1 MVRLF
6 LIQEK
11 LSLADRDL
19 EGGQLSTSATN
30 KPASGDVTNAP
41 PEPSPEEC
49 LRTAAKAP
57 SGSRLR
63 GLSPAVILRRPML
76 LTTVALGCISIFE
89 FLKGVASPHL
99 TFWESHLLT
108 ILFIA
113 AGAGVSA
120 LLTARVISVEV
131 TRSSTLL
138 QSTEASLRGV
148 LVVHSTIE
156 RVNGVIARCQSRSEL
171 MQQVCSAVVEGGPF
185 HIAWYG
191 LLVRNDINPVA
202 IAGGDLAGLTAAW
215 KETGATVDFPWAA
228 RTALLQRRAVAARSG
243 SSERQVFPEYPFA
256 IAIPVCIDD
265 NLLGILT
272 FYCLQEPCAVEHLC
286 LFDGL
291 STDLGLAMARLAE
304 REKREQV
311 QRQLLASKAKY
322 RTLIEHQGEGV
333 AIVDPSETF
342 VFSNPAGNRIFG
354 VDPGSLVGRNLREF
368 TVEESPDTSAE
379 KTKQWRH
386 EQASGFECQIRR
398 ADGSLAHLMVT
409 STPQTDDRGEFAGNL
424 AVFRDISDRKQT
436 ESALAE
442 SEARLRHALAA
453 REESERKY
461 RQIVDAAAEGIIIFD
476 RHGKPRFANQAA
488 AAMFRTTIDELVNA
502 DSMNSVLWPENA
514 TLIEELQQQVIGESA
529 ARSELKTV
537 RKDGTEL
544 WTMISSVRLR
554 DADGAITGTLAMI
567 TDISHLKNVEQI
579 LREAEQRWQ
588 LALRGS
594 NDGVWDWNIPDSR
607 VFCSARTMSMLGFPE
622 QDVTQSEKAWTA
634 RIHPADSARVKA
646 DLKNHMAHLTRQ
658 FISEHRLFC
667 GDATYKWV
675 LMRGLGVWDDDGQP
689 VRMVGSITDIT
700 EQKAAAR
707 ALEAARQAAE
717 AASKAK
723 SDFLA
728 NMSHEIRTPMNG
740 IIGMTELALDT
751 ELSTDQRECLLTVRS
766 SAETL
771 LSIIND
777 ILDFSKI
784 EAGKMELDNREFDL
798 EDTVGQAL
806 KALAV
811 LAHRKH
817 LELVCDISPELP
829 PLLTGDPNRL
839 RQVITNI
846 VGNAI
851 KFTDRGEIVL
861 SVRPKPGA
869 ENEGMVQFSVAD
881 TGVGI
886 PADKLKSVFDPFIQV
901 DGTCRRQHTG
911 TGLGLSICSR
921 LAQMFQ
927 GEIWVDS
934 EIGKGSTF
942 HFTGKLATPA
952 AKQLPA
958 PAPAR
963 TGLAGISVLVVDDN
977 ATSRRV
983 IEALLT
989 STGVACTCVNEA
1001 DAALALL
1008 SRADHGGFRLVLADS
1023 DLPGISGFE
1032 FTGRVRE
1039 MGIVC
1044 PVVMMLTAND
1054 PVGDR
1059 QKCRQLGISTF
1070 ISKPVRK
1077 PDLITAIESALS
1089 IPASGPVQRWESAV
1103 SGIAQKPLRIL
1114 VAEDNRVNQTLA
1126 VRLLEK
1132 AGHRVELAENGSLA
1146 VEKYGAATYDVILMD
1161 IQMPVMDGLEATA
1174 AIRALEKDSSRH
1186 IPILALTAHAM
1197 VGERE
1202 RCLAAG
1208 MDGYL
1213 TKPIQRAELFHQLE
1227 RIGEAI
1233 DSSPVPAPITAAP
1246 SLPPTNPALS

>member
-1 MVRLF
+1 
-6 LIQEK
+6 
-11 LSLADRDL
+11 LSSKGENRPVIGDAID
-19 EGGQLSTSATN
+19 T
-30 KPASGDVTNAP
+30 PAQ
-41 PEPSPEEC
+41 PSPEGQQ
-49 LRTAAKAP
+49 RSVAKAP
-57 SGSRLR
+57 SSSILR
-63 GLSPAVILRRPML
+63 GLSPSFILRRPLL
-76 LTTVALGCISIFE
+76 LTGAAIFCVSAFEACKHAASTHITVWQA
-89 FLKGVASPHL
+89 HL
-99 TFWESHLLT
+99 ITV
-108 ILFIA
+108 LFIA
-113 AGAGVSA
+113 AGAGISA
-120 LLTARVISVEV
+120 LLTARVISAEV
-131 TRSSTLL
+131 NRSTSLL

-148 LVVHSTIE
+148 LVVHSAIE

-171 MQQVCSAVVEGGPF
+171 MQQVCNAVVESGPF
-185 HIAWYG
+185 NIAWYG
-191 LLVRNDINPVA
+191 LLVRNEITPIA
-202 IAGGDLAGLTAAW
+202 ITGGELAGLTAAW
-215 KETGATVDFPWAA
+215 KETGAATDSPWAA
-228 RTALLQRRAVAARSG
+228 RAALLQRRAVAVRSR
-243 SSERQVFPEYPFA
+243 SLERQLFPEYPLS

-265 NLLGILT
+265 NLLGVLT
-272 FYCLQEPCAVEHLC
+272 FYCVQEPCAVEHLC

-291 STDLGLAMARLAE
+291 STDLGLALARLAE

-333 AIVDPSETF
+333 SIVDPSETF

-354 VDPGSLVGRNLREF
+354 VDPGSLIGRNLREF
-368 TVEESPDTSAE
+368 VVADASGDSPEDSR
-379 KTKQWRH
+379 KWRH
-386 EQASGFECQIRR
+386 EQASSFECQIRR
-398 ADGSLAHLMVT
+398 TDGSLAYLMVT

-476 RHGKPRFANQAA
+476 RQGKPRFANQAA
-488 AAMFRTTIDELVNA
+488 AAMFRTTIDDMVNS

-529 ARSELKTV
+529 SRSELKTV
-537 RKDGTEL
+537 RKDGSEL

-594 NDGVWDWNIPDSR
+594 NDGVWDWNIQDNR
-607 VFCSARTMSMLGFPE
+607 VFCSARTMAMLGFPE

-634 RIHPADSARVKA
+634 RIHPADSGRVKT

-658 FISEHRLFC
+658 FTSEHRLFC

-784 EAGKMELDNREFDL
+784 EAGKMELDHREFDI

-817 LELVCDISPELP
+817 LELVCDISPELSP
-829 PLLTGDPNRL
+829 TLTGDPNRL

-851 KFTDRGEIVL
+851 KFTDRGEIVV

-869 ENEGMVQFSVAD
+869 EKQGMVQFSVAD
-881 TGVGI
+881 TGSGI
-886 PADKLKSVFDPFIQV
+886 PSDKLKSVFDPFIQV
-901 DGTCRRQHTG
+901 DGTSRRQHKG

-927 GEIWVDS
+927 GEIWVES
-934 EIGKGSTF
+934 EMGQGSTF
-942 HFTGKLATPA
+942 HFTGKLATPTE
-952 AKQLPA
+952 KPLPA
-958 PAPAR
+958 PSPAGA
-963 TGLAGISVLVVDDN
+963 GLAGISALVVDDN

-989 STGVACTCVNEA
+989 STGVVCTCVN
-1001 DAALALL
+1001 DAESALGLL

-1023 DLPGISGFE
+1023 DLPGTNGFQFAE
-1032 FTGRVRE
+1032 RVHE
-1039 MGIVC
+1039 MGITC

-1077 PDLITAIESALS
+1077 PDLITAFETALS
-1089 IPASGPVQRWESAV
+1089 IPSSGPAQRRESSATA
-1103 SGIAQKPLRIL
+1103 IAQKSLRIL

-1132 AGHRVELAENGSLA
+1132 AGHKVELAENGSIA
-1146 VEKYGAATYDVILMD
+1146 VEKYGAAIYDVILMD

-1174 AIRALEKDSSRH
+1174 AIRALEAGADRH

-1197 VGERE
+1197 VGEKE
-1202 RCLAAG
+1202 RCLGAG

-1227 RIGEAI
+1227 LIGETLSGTPGSI
-1233 DSSPVPAPITAAP
+1233 PPQITAAQPLPQTTPPP
-1246 SLPPTNPALS
+1246 S